1 MKSLEASESLGYGAV
16 PVGGYS
22 CRGARSLSVPL
33 ALQVLASGTRFWR
46 LAGHCDPTRLE
57 TRTKESNMCASARV
71 IETPARRQ
79 LKSR

>member
-1 MKSLEASESLGYGAV
+1 MKSLEASESLGFGAV
-16 PVGGYS
+16 LVSGHS
-22 CRGARSLSVPL
+22 CRGVGSLSSPL
-33 ALQVLASGTRFWR
+33 AFLVLASGMRFWR
-46 LAGHCDPTRLE
+46 LVGHCDPTRLE